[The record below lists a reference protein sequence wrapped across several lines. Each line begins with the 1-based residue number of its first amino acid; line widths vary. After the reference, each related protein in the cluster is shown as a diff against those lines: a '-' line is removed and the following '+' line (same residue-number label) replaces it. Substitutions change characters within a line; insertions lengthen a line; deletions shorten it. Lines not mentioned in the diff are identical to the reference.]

1 MFVDPFPKYVRT
13 YLYTHT
19 HTHTGGEFTRKAEVT
34 FLEGGEKLTITQEFK
49 GIDQHDHLVVDTQLE
64 GRVPEL
70 PAGATVQIDPYTEI
84 YQYSNN
90 SE

>member
-1 MFVDPFPKYVRT
+1 M
-13 YLYTHT
+13 HS
-19 HTHTGGEFTRKAEVT
+19 GGECTRKAEVT
-34 FLEGGEKLTITQEFK
+34 FLDGGEKLTITQEFK

-70 PAGATVQIDPYTEI
+70 PQGATVQIDPYSEI

-90 SE
+90 SKGHSGLSNAEANLPK